1 MAKAKTKAK
10 AKAKTKL
17 QKQATLPGQEEL
29 PKTERPSIAEL
40 DVGVRDWLDAKD
52 DAKTAKETEK
62 SKREEATEIMRAFE
76 GDLEKDSNGNPAY
89 VYRDDYRELSV
100 ALSSSSKLV
109 TALLDD

>member
-10 AKAKTKL
+10 AKPKTKL

-40 DVGVRDWLDAKD
+40 DSSIGEWLDAKD
-52 DAKTAKETEK
+52 DAKTAKDLEK
-62 SKREEATEIMRAFE
+62 TKREAATEVMRAFE

-89 VYRDDYRELSV
+89 VFRDPYRELSV

-109 TALLDD
+109 TALMDD